1 MMEDKI
7 KLRAEEFESYDK
19 KEIALAIRNSTLDDD
34 MECSLL
40 NKNIISDCKSC
51 NLKSICDKID
61 RITDE
66 YIEETTK
73 VVGNFKF

>member
-1 MMEDKI
+1 MEDKI

-19 KEIALAIRNSTLDDD
+19 KEIALAIRNSTLDDQ

-40 NKNIISDCKSC
+40 DENIISDCKSC
-51 NLKSICDKID
+51 NLKSICENID

-66 YIEETTK
+66 YIK
-73 VVGNFKF
+73 

>member
-1 MMEDKI
+1 MEDKI
-7 KLRAEEFESYDK
+7 KLRAEEFDRYDK
-19 KEIALAIRNSTLDDD
+19 KEIALAIRNSTLDDE

-40 NKNIISDCKSC
+40 DESIISDCKSC
-51 NLKSICDKID
+51 NLKSICEKID

-73 VVGNFKF
+73 VVGSFKF

>member
-1 MMEDKI
+1 MEDKI
-7 KLRAEEFESYDK
+7 KLRTEEFDRYDK

-40 NKNIISDCKSC
+40 DGNIISDCESC
-51 NLKSICDKID
+51 NLKSICERID

>member
-1 MMEDKI
+1 MEDKI
-7 KLRAEEFESYDK
+7 KLRAEEFDRYDK

-34 MECSLL
+34 MGCSLL
-40 NKNIISDCKSC
+40 DGNIISDCESC
-51 NLKSICDKID
+51 NLKSICERIDK
-61 RITDE
+61 ITDE

>member
-1 MMEDKI
+1 MEDKI

-34 MECSLL
+34 MDCSLL
-40 NKNIISDCKSC
+40 DRNIISDCESC
-51 NLKSICDKID
+51 NLKSICERID

>member
-1 MMEDKI
+1 MEDKI
-7 KLRAEEFESYDK
+7 KLRAEEFDRYDK

-40 NKNIISDCKSC
+40 DGNIISDCESC
-51 NLKSICDKID
+51 NLKSIFERID

>member
-1 MMEDKI
+1 MEDKI

-34 MECSLL
+34 MGCSLL
-40 NKNIISDCKSC
+40 DENIISDCKSC
-51 NLKSICDKID
+51 NLKSICERID

>member
-1 MMEDKI
+1 MFIISE
-7 KLRAEEFESYDK
+7 
-19 KEIALAIRNSTLDDD
+19 
-34 MECSLL
+34 
-40 NKNIISDCKSC
+40 NIISDCESC

-73 VVGNFKF
+73 VVGSFKF

>member
-1 MMEDKI
+1 MEDKI
-7 KLRAEEFESYDK
+7 KLMAEEFDCYDK
-19 KEIALAIRNSTLDDD
+19 KEIALAIKNSTLDDD
-34 MECSLL
+34 MDCSLL
-40 NKNIISDCKSC
+40 NKNIISDCKIC
-51 NLKSICDKID
+51 NLKSICEKID